1 MDELLSYYNRE
12 LAFIRNLGAEFAE
25 AHPKIAGRLRLSQ
38 DMAEDPHVSRL
49 IEAFALLNARTR
61 LKLEDEFPEIT
72 ESLLNVLYPHYL
84 APLPSACIVQLRAD
98 KSQAQNLE
106 PQSIPRGSR
115 VETEPIDGEPCRFR
129 TCYDVDLLPIEVSA
143 ASLKGTPL
151 PAPSTRLTSQ
161 AQAVVRIE
169 LSTLSPKVA
178 FRELTFD
185 RLRFYLHGQTHHAYD
200 LYERILN
207 NAIGT
212 VVAVP
217 GGEVPPVE
225 LAQDCWQPVGFGRH
239 EGLLDYSPRSFLGY
253 RLLSE
258 FFAFPDKFLF
268 VELQGVTAALRTRLK
283 AADKLELYV
292 FLDEHHQDLERNVA
306 AQSFRLG
313 CTPLINLFKQRA
325 EPIEYSQHRHEDRVV
340 PDARRP
346 AAHEVY
352 SIDRVVA
359 TDRTDREVEIPP
371 LFSIRHEH
379 EGDVPVYWH
388 ATRTASPTGE
398 KRADYGTEVMLSIVD
413 LGDRPAA
420 ADDWTIDVE
429 TTCLNRDL
437 PGRLPFGGGQ
447 PRLQL
452 TSGAV
457 LAGITCLTPP
467 TRTRRPSLARGTH
480 WRLISHLALNQLS
493 LVDTSQGKVPLQE
506 LLRLYDTENSPQSRS
521 TIEGL
526 IGVASRPAV
535 GRIGGSVAGGFARG
549 LDVTLRFDEAKY
561 SGGGLYLFAS
571 VLERFLALYCTVNSF
586 VRTRI
591 HTERREE
598 PLCEWPPRAG
608 ERVLT

>member
-1 MDELLSYYNRE
+1 M
-12 LAFIRNLGAEFAE
+12 
-25 AHPKIAGRLRLSQ
+25 
-38 DMAEDPHVSRL
+38 
-49 IEAFALLNARTR
+49 
-61 LKLEDEFPEIT
+61 
-72 ESLLNVLYPHYL
+72 
-84 APLPSACIVQLRAD
+84 
-98 KSQAQNLE
+98 
-106 PQSIPRGSR
+106 
-115 VETEPIDGEPCRFR
+115 
-129 TCYDVDLLPIEVSA
+129 
-143 ASLKGTPL
+143 
-151 PAPSTRLTSQ
+151 
-161 AQAVVRIE
+161 
-169 LSTLSPKVA
+169 
-178 FRELTFD
+178 
-185 RLRFYLHGQTHHAYD
+185 
-200 LYERILN
+200 
-207 NAIGT
+207 
-212 VVAVP
+212 VAVP

-225 LAQDCWQPVGFGRH
+225 LARDCWQPVGFGRH

-258 FFAFPDKFLF
+258 FFAFPEKFLF

-413 LGDRPAA
+413 LGASPAA

-447 PRLQL
+447 PQLQL
-452 TSGAV
+452 TSGGRVGRHHLPDAAHPYPAALTRPRYPLAV
-457 LAGITCLTPP
+457 DLASGPQSTFPGRHVAGEGPAAGIAAALRYRQFTPE
-467 TRTRRPSLARGTH
+467 SQHDRGTH
-480 WRLISHLALNQLS
+480 RGCEPTRGRTHRWQRGRRLRPRTGRH
-493 LVDTSQGKVPLQE
+493 
-506 LLRLYDTENSPQSRS
+506 
-521 TIEGL
+521 
-526 IGVASRPAV
+526 VA
-535 GRIGGSVAGGFARG
+535 
-549 LDVTLRFDEAKY
+549 
-561 SGGGLYLFAS
+561 
-571 VLERFLALYCTVNSF
+571 
-586 VRTRI
+586 VR
-591 HTERREE
+591 
-598 PLCEWPPRAG
+598 
-608 ERVLT
+608 